1 MIKRRSGFPF
11 SRLALF
17 SFAMLLITTSC
28 SREETP
34 YQKLEGY
41 FSGHDIYF
49 GTNYRYVLLLTE
61 NDCPT
66 CNNAFCSFMLSRIQ
80 SPDALFVISASG
92 TKTDISGF
100 DTGGTKNVVFDH
112 SSAFLKLN
120 ILKKSG
126 LIVLG
131 NNQIDTIIPITA
143 TNLNDQLAYVSGK
156 FDQNHSPDGT
166 K

>member
-41 FSGHDIYF
+41 FSG
-49 GTNYRYVLLLTE
+49 
-61 NDCPT
+61 PT

-100 DTGGTKNVVFDH
+100 DTSGTKNVVFDH